1 MLGVV
6 LGVAL
11 GSLAAGALSGR
22 GPMVA
27 WAGTLPVSLAMALG
41 MLLVLPESAREL
53 LARDAPRTE
62 ALAALRFLQ
71 PQLFDEPGGEIDEAR
86 DWIWWRG
93 VPTEMDRIDRQEIR

>member
-1 MLGVV
+1 
-6 LGVAL
+6 
-11 GSLAAGALSGR
+11 
-22 GPMVA
+22 MVA

-71 PQLFDEPGGEIDEAR
+71 PQLFDEPGGVIDEAR
-86 DWIWWRG
+86 DWNLVEKCLSRRRWIELTDKRS
-93 VPTEMDRIDRQEIR
+93 VETEVDTPHHTTSDRSPS